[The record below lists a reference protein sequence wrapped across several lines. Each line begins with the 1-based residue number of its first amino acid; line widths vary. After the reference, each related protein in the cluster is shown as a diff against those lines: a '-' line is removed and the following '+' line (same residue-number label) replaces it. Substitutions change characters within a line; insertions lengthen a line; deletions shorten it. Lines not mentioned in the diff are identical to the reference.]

1 MVFLHMEEDADNRR
15 AAMNQNG
22 KINYVEIPSR
32 DIDATKRFFKAAF
45 GWSFVD
51 YGPDYVAL
59 EGAGLDGGFFK
70 SDQVATP
77 ANGSVLVVLYS
88 DALTDTLAQV
98 KAAGGTIV
106 QDIFEFPGGRRFHFA
121 DPSGN
126 EFAVW
131 SEIP

>member
-32 DIDATKRFFKAAF
+32 DINATKRFFKAAF

-131 SEIP
+131 SEPL